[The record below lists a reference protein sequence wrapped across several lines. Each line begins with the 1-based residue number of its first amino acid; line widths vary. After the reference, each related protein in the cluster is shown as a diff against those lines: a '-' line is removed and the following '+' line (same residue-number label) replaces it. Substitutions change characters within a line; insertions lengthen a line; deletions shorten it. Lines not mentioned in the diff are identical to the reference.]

1 MTQHF
6 WVICLTTLLPALQA
20 TAQSMKPTATP
31 ICSLVEQAQN
41 YDGKEVYVD
50 SLLLASQH
58 AVVLTGTPCGRGI
71 YVTYPSGKNETKWR
85 DFYEAV
91 YAKSSGG
98 ETAALHVKLK
108 GIFHSRI
115 PHGSDTIRQIEVNEV
130 LDVSF
135 DAASQF

>member
-1 MTQHF
+1 MTLRF
-6 WVICLTTLLPALQA
+6 GVICITTLLIALQA
-20 TAQSMKPTATP
+20 TAQSVKPTPTP
-31 ICSLVEQAQN
+31 VCSLVEQAQN

-91 YAKSSGG
+91 YAKSTGA

-115 PHGSDTIRQIEVNEV
+115 PYGNDTIRQIEVREV
-130 LDVSF
+130 LEVSF
-135 DAASQF
+135 DPASQF